1 MPQHNAKDPEMPQ
14 HNAKDADIPT
24 IDISDPTPAVAQQVL
39 DAASTHGFLFVQQ
52 DGSLLPLEDIDNMFK
67 LSARFFSQ
75 PTAQKSTHPIHSE
88 AAGGINRGWVTMAG
102 EALDP
107 SHPGDPKEAF
117 NISPPHPNLQPLP
130 SLLSNSSPEIQRF
143 LKSCHAICTRIL
155 TLLGT
160 ALEIEERGGE
170 KWFADRH
177 DESKGPSGTIFRMLY
192 YPRTN
197 AEGAATSIRAGAHSD
212 YGSITLLFRLP
223 GQPGLEI
230 LKPDQTWAPVPVNP
244 SPALAAPPI
253 LVNIGDLLS
262 FWTNGMLKS
271 TVHRVT
277 FSGGEERYSMAY
289 FCHPLDDAMLETV
302 PGKVIEAFGSK
313 GADVLKSQRERL
325 GLGES
330 GGGEVL
336 TAKEHLDRRLKIT
349 YGLKN

>member
-1 MPQHNAKDPEMPQ
+1 MPHSEANGT
-14 HNAKDADIPT
+14 HIPI
-24 IDISDPTPAVAQQVL
+24 IDISKPSPEVAQQVL

-52 DGSLLPLEDIDNMFK
+52 DDSLLPNEDVNNMFK
-67 LSARFFSQ
+67 LSSQFFHQ
-75 PTAQKSTHPIHSE
+75 TTTQKSTHAIHSE

-117 NISPPHPNLQPLP
+117 NISPPHPDLQPLP
-130 SLLSNSSPEIQRF
+130 SPLSQSSSEIRKF
-143 LKSCHAICTRIL
+143 LDSCHAICTRIL

-160 ALEIEERGGE
+160 ALEIKEEEGGE
-170 KWFADRH
+170 KWFAARH
-177 DESKGPSGTIFRMLY
+177 DESQGPSGTIFRMLY
-192 YPRTN
+192 YPKTK
-197 AEGAATSIRAGAHSD
+197 AASASESIRAGAHSD

-244 SPALAAPPI
+244 ASASNPPI

-289 FCHPLDDAMLETV
+289 FCHPLDGARLEAV
-302 PGKVIEAFGSK
+302 PSKIIEAFGSK
-313 GADVLKSQRERL
+313 GAEELKSQRERL
-325 GLGES
+325 GLGGS
-330 GGGEVL
+330 GGREVL
-336 TAKEHLDRRLKIT
+336 TAKEHLDRRLKVT
-349 YGLKN
+349 YGLKD

>member
-1 MPQHNAKDPEMPQ
+1 MPQPDPKDP
-14 HNAKDADIPT
+14 NIPI
-24 IDISDPTPAVAQQVL
+24 IDISSQAPDVAQHVL
-39 DAASTHGFLFVQQ
+39 SAASTHGFLFVQQ
-52 DGSLLPLEDIDNMFK
+52 DDSLLPRAQVDAMFA
-67 LSARFFSQ
+67 LSAQFFSQ
-75 PTAQKSTHPIHSE
+75 PVARKSTHAIHSA

-117 NISPPHPNLQPLP
+117 NISPPHPELQPLP
-130 SLLSNSSPEIQRF
+130 SPLSDSSAEIRKF
-143 LKSCHAICTRIL
+143 LDSCHAICTRIL

-160 ALEIEERGGE
+160 ALQIEEKEGGE
-170 KWFADRH
+170 RWLADRH
-177 DESKGPSGTIFRMLY
+177 NESKGPSGTTFRMLY
-192 YPRTN
+192 YPKMH
-197 AEGAATSIRAGAHSD
+197 ADGATPTSSIRAGAHSD

-244 SPALAAPPI
+244 SPDLVTPPI

-277 FSGGEERYSMAY
+277 FSGREERYSMAY
-289 FCHPLDDAMLETV
+289 FCHPLDSARLEAV
-302 PGKVIEAFGSK
+302 PSEVIEAFGDK
-313 GADVLKSQRERL
+313 GAEELKSQRERL
-325 GLGES
+325 GLGGS

-336 TAKEHLDRRLKIT
+336 TAKEHLDRRLKVT
-349 YGLKN
+349 YGLKD

>member
-1 MPQHNAKDPEMPQ
+1 MPQPDQ
-14 HNAKDADIPT
+14 TDANIPM
-24 IDISDPTPAVAQQVL
+24 IDISNPTPDVAQQVL

-52 DGSLLPLEDIDNMFK
+52 HDFLLPSEQVESMFN
-67 LSARFFSQ
+67 LSAQFFAQ
-75 PTAQKSTHPIHSE
+75 PTAQKSTHAIHSE

-117 NISPPHPNLQPLP
+117 NISPPHPDLQPLP
-130 SLLSNSSPEIQRF
+130 SPLSDSSTEIKKF
-143 LKSCHAICTRIL
+143 LDSCHAICTRIL

-160 ALEIEERGGE
+160 ALGIEKKEGGE

-177 DESKGPSGTIFRMLY
+177 DESKGPSGTIFRMLF
-192 YPRTN
+192 YPQTN
-197 AEGAATSIRAGAHSD
+197 AAHGAASSIRAGAHSD

-230 LKPDQTWAPVPVNP
+230 LKPDQTWAAVPVHP
-244 SPALAAPPI
+244 SSDLVTPPI

-289 FCHPLDDAMLETV
+289 FCHPLDGARLEAV
-302 PGKVIEAFGSK
+302 PSMVIEAFGNK
-313 GADVLKSQRERL
+313 GADELESQRERL
-325 GLGES
+325 GLGGSE
-330 GGGEVL
+330 GGEAL
-336 TAKEHLDRRLKIT
+336 TAKEHLDRRLKVT
-349 YGLKN
+349 YGLKA